1 MDALKLGA
9 LLHVM
14 PDRDASPLP
23 LQHTAIDAQIVG
35 PVATVIIRQRFGNPF
50 REAINLTYLFP
61 VPEKGAVVDYTITI
75 GTRTI
80 HAALKE
86 KQAARDAYQQA
97 ADAGQRASLLEQ
109 RQPNLFSID
118 LANVQPGE
126 SIQTEIT
133 IEDRPVYSDG
143 QYTFVVPMG
152 ITPKYH
158 SPQQLGDGREVNP
171 PAAFSHEP
179 IGPVALRLVANI
191 GVTAGDPTSS
201 SHKIAVER
209 KGDAEFSLTLAE
221 PTIPDKDF
229 VLRYPVGEA
238 NIAAAAW
245 VSARPNSP
253 DTPDYA
259 LVTVVPPRRADLN
272 AELEAREFLYVIDR
286 SGSMSGGPLE
296 QAKNGVKVA
305 LRAMSER
312 DTFSIQAFDD
322 KVEWFEATPQQVTQ
336 EAVNAA
342 ERWLNK
348 IEARGGTE
356 IVGALDAALNVRADA
371 ERTRYIVFLT
381 DGAVTDDEGALRA
394 LRKGR
399 NQARVFTFGIGPS
412 VNRSLLVKLAEGG
425 RGAVEFLTLKDDIEA
440 AITRF
445 QNRVSY
451 PALLDLRLAW
461 DGAEAWDVY
470 PALLPDVYIG
480 QALEVAGRLK
490 RTGGATAL
498 RVIGKRAGQPVEISV
513 AIPPASAHIP
523 AIERLWARAR
533 IEALFDQLR
542 AKPNEIESV
551 RSQIISIALEHLI
564 ATAFTS
570 FVAIDSEI
578 TKQTAERDV
587 EISTPLPE
595 GLTFDP
601 YRAEERARGITL
613 TGGGVAFLMA
623 APSPMAASAAP
634 PSVEPIDALSV
645 PIESMAMSKRV
656 LASLEAT
663 RENVSAPAGSIKAL
677 SRSQA
682 MDGSWGLQNEV
693 KLHETVD
700 ALRTFIAAGH
710 TTQSGNYR
718 RQLLKAAQWLVAW
731 LQGQTVASADAGIA
745 LLVLRE
751 LDQADG
757 GQFESALQLRFD
769 KEAAIRLTS

>member
-1 MDALKLGA
+1 MDTLKLGA
-9 LLHVM
+9 LLRVVL
-14 PDRDASPLP
+14 DRDASPLP
-23 LQHTAIDAQIVG
+23 LQQTAIDAQIIG

-80 HAALKE
+80 QAALKE

-97 ADAGQRASLLEQ
+97 ADAGRRASLLEQ
-109 RQPNLFSID
+109 RQPNLFSIA

-133 IEDRPVYSDG
+133 IEDRLVYSDG

-158 SPQQLGDGREVNP
+158 SPQQPGDGREVNP
-171 PAAFSHEP
+171 PTAGSHEP
-179 IGPVALRLVANI
+179 ISPVELRLAANI
-191 GVTAGDPTSS
+191 GVSAGDPASP
-201 SHKIAVER
+201 SHKITVER
-209 KGDAEFSLTLAE
+209 KGAAEFSLTLAE
-221 PTIPDKDF
+221 PSIPDKDF
-229 VLRYPVGEA
+229 VLRYAVGEA
-238 NIAAAAW
+238 DVAAAAW
-245 VSARPNSP
+245 VSTRPASP
-253 DTPDYA
+253 DAPDYA

-272 AELEAREFLYVIDR
+272 AKSEAREFLYVIDR

-305 LRAMSER
+305 LRALSER

-322 KVEWFEATPQQVTQ
+322 KVEWFDATPRKVTQ
-336 EAVNAA
+336 DAVNAA
-342 ERWLNK
+342 EKWLSK
-348 IEARGGTE
+348 IDARGGTE
-356 IVGALDAALNVRADA
+356 IVGALDAALTVRADA
-371 ERTRYIVFLT
+371 ERTCYIVFLT

-412 VNRSLLVKLAEGG
+412 VNRSLLVKLAETG
-425 RGAVEFLTLKDDIEA
+425 RGAAEFLTLKDDIEA

-445 QNRVSY
+445 QDRVSY

-461 DGAEAWDVY
+461 DGAETWDVY

-490 RTGGATAL
+490 RTGGVTSL
-498 RVIGKRAGQPVEISV
+498 RVIGKRAGHPVEIPV
-513 AIPPASAHIP
+513 AIPLASAHIP
-523 AIERLWARAR
+523 AIERLWAWAR

-542 AKPNEIESV
+542 ANPNEVESL
-551 RSQIISIALEHLI
+551 RSQIISVALEHRI

-578 TKQTAERDV
+578 AKQTAERDV

-595 GLTFDP
+595 GLTFDVSG
-601 YRAEERARGITL
+601 AEERARGITF
-613 TGGGVAFLMA
+613 TGGNVSFLMA
-623 APSPMAASAAP
+623 APSSVAASAVP
-634 PSVEPIDALSV
+634 RDAGDLDL
-645 PIESMAMSKRV
+645 PTFMR
-656 LASLEAT
+656 
-663 RENVSAPAGSIKAL
+663 RERGSSERKVSGSARVSAAAPEGSIKAL
-677 SRSQA
+677 SRSQN
-682 MDGSWGLQNEV
+682 MDGSWGSQSDV
-693 KLHETVD
+693 KPRETVV
-700 ALRTFIAAGH
+700 ALRTFITAGH

-731 LQGQTVASADAGIA
+731 LQGQTTASKDAGLA
-745 LLVLRE
+745 LLVLRD

-757 GQFESALQLRFD
+757 AQFESNLQVPFD
-769 KEAAIRLTS
+769 RDAAIRMTP